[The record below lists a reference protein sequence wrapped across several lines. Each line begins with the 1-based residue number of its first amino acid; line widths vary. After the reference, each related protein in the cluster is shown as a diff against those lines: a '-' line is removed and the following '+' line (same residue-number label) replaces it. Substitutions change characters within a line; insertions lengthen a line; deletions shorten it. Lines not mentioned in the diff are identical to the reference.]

1 MAQIKI
7 EITFDP
13 VKETLEQALAG
24 LMANPKPAAAN
35 RPAAVENKTD
45 KPAKADK
52 PKSDSSESPDP
63 EPQAEAAPQAAE
75 EPKPEAAA
83 VPEEKPVSKT
93 DVRAIATALSKAGK
107 RDVLAGIFAKF
118 GSKNLSGIKE
128 SDYPALM
135 KELVA
140 ANG

>member
-13 VKETLEQALAG
+13 TKETIEQALAG
-24 LMANPKPAAAN
+24 LMVNPKPAA
-35 RPAAVENKTD
+35 VETKAD
-45 KPAKADK
+45 KPAKTEK
-52 PKSDSSESPDP
+52 PKAASAETSDP
-63 EPQAEAAPQAAE
+63 EPQAEAKPQTAETAKPDAAPAA
-75 EPKPEAAA
+75 
-83 VPEEKPVSKT
+83 EEKPVSKT

-107 RDVLAGIFAKF
+107 REVLAGIFAKF